1 MASRY
6 YIGIDGGTESVRAGV
21 FDATGKPLAFASE
34 PYATTFEHPSWAEQ
48 DPRQWWQSLKAA
60 VPKAL
65 TAAGISAR
73 AVAGIGVDT
82 TSCTVV
88 ALGPDMEP
96 LRNAVL
102 WMDVRASDQAA
113 RILASGHPSLR
124 VNAAGHGPLSA
135 EWFLPKVKW
144 IKENQPHVYEQAS
157 TFCEYQD
164 YLNYKLTGRM
174 VASINNVSI
183 RWHYDNEYGG
193 FDESF
198 LNAIG
203 LEDLLP
209 KLPKEVLPLGAVVG
223 GLGAE
228 AAAAFGLPEGTPV
241 AQGGADAFI
250 AMIGLGVVR
259 PGSLAFVTGSSHLHL
274 GLSPKRFHAK
284 GLWGTYAD
292 SVVPGLGALEGGQTS
307 TGSIIK
313 WLRGMLSE
321 EVADYGSL
329 NRKAAA
335 LPLGAEGLTILDHFQ
350 GNRTP
355 FTDANSRGV
364 ILGLTLKHGP
374 EHLFRAVMEGVAYGT
389 ELILQTMR
397 NVGFEP
403 EHVVIAGGATRSDL
417 FLQIHSDVSGIPIHL
432 TEVADA
438 PALGSAILAAKGAGD
453 FPDIATAADAM
464 VRPSRTV
471 EPSAERHERYQE
483 LYATYSELYP
493 RLADLLH
500 KQAALQAESPSADPS
515 PA

>member
-1 MASRY
+1 MAGRY

-21 FDATGKPLAFASE
+21 FDANGKPLAFAAE

-48 DPRQWWQSLKAA
+48 DPRQWWQSLKLA

-65 TAAGISAR
+65 AAAGIAPNE
-73 AVAGIGVDT
+73 VAGIGVDT

-96 LRNAVL
+96 LRNAIL
-102 WMDVRASDQAA
+102 WMDVRASEQAA
-113 RILASGHPSLR
+113 QILASGHPALR

-144 IKENQPHVYEQAS
+144 IKENQPQLYEQAT

-164 YLNYKLTGRM
+164 YFNYKLTGRR
-174 VASINNVSI
+174 VASINNVSM
-183 RWHYDNEYGG
+183 RWHYDNANGG
-193 FDESF
+193 FSQSF
-198 LNAIG
+198 LEAIG

-209 KLPKEVLPLGAVVG
+209 KLPQEVLPLGAVVG
-223 GLGAE
+223 GLNAE
-228 AAAAFGLPEGTPV
+228 AAAAFGLPEGIPV

-274 GLSPKRFHAK
+274 GLSPKRFEAK
-284 GLWGTYAD
+284 GLWGTYSDA
-292 SVVPGLGALEGGQTS
+292 VIPGLGALEGGQTS

-321 EVADYGSL
+321 EAADYGNL

-335 LPLGAEGLTILDHFQ
+335 LPPGSEGLVLLDHFQ

-355 FTDANSRGV
+355 YTDANSRGV
-364 ILGLTLKHGP
+364 IMGLTLKHGP
-374 EHLFRAVMEGVAYGT
+374 EHLFRAVMEGVAFGT

-397 NVGFEP
+397 NVGFDP
-403 EHVVIAGGATRSDL
+403 NHVVIAGGATRSDL
-417 FLQIHSDVSGIPIHL
+417 FLQIHADVSGIPIHL

-438 PALGSAILAAKGAGD
+438 PALGSAILAAVGAGD
-453 FPDIATAADAM
+453 FPDIVSASDAM

-471 EPSAERHERYQE
+471 EPSAARHEQYQE
-483 LYATYSELYP
+483 LYATYNDIYP

-500 KQAALQAESPSADPS
+500 KQAALQAESPSAAKT